1 MMAPAAVGVAL
12 FAGPFVRIA
21 VAQQFQAQTIAI
33 LPLAV
38 FAGAARALRVHTG
51 DQTALLVRRTRSMTV
66 FNFIDA
72 VAALA
77 GGAIGEYFGGVVG
90 AAAGCLAGTLMGSAA
105 AMSFVIGRMG
115 LRLPLNALGGI
126 LAATAI
132 MGVALRLV
140 TAPVGA
146 LGLATQ
152 IAAGVFIYAAAIL
165 ALFPRARSVARRVL
179 ALVGERRSN
188 R

>member
-1 MMAPAAVGVAL
+1 
-12 FAGPFVRIA
+12 
-21 VAQQFQAQTIAI
+21 
-33 LPLAV
+33 
-38 FAGAARALRVHTG
+38 
-51 DQTALLVRRTRSMTV
+51 MTV

-90 AAAGCLAGTLMGSAA
+90 AATGCLAGTLVGSAA
-105 AMSFVIGRMG
+105 AMAFVIGRMG

-140 TAPVGA
+140 AAPVGA